1 MVRRLKEIIIDII
14 LGFILDLIFGDP
26 YFMPHPV
33 RFIGD
38 LIKNTEKKLREL
50 EKKGALKYI
59 KDKEKREKICGGI
72 LWFVT
77 IGCTVL
83 TVFLILFLCKRINN
97 ALFHVVNIYFIYSA
111 IAGKCLA
118 FEGNKIY
125 KSLEDKDLPQSRIN
139 LSYIVGRETSN
150 LNEEQITKA
159 TIETVAEN
167 TVDGIISP
175 LFFAVI
181 GGIFGIA
188 APLAYFYKAINTLD
202 SMVGYK
208 NDKYMNYGFISAKI
222 DDVANYIPARLTGI
236 AMVASAG
243 ILRLDYKN
251 SFKILKRDRRNHK
264 SPNCAYPESAIAG
277 ALGLKL
283 GGSHV
288 YFGKVVEKP
297 TIGDEK
303 RKPINKDIKSTI
315 KVMYLT
321 SIILLVVFL
330 GVTVNFIGK

>member
-33 RFIGD
+33 RIIGN
-38 LIKNTEKKLREL
+38 LIKKTEKILRGFESS
-50 EKKGALKYI
+50 APLKYI
-59 KDKEKREKICGGI
+59 KNKDKREKVCGGI
-72 LWFVT
+72 LWFITV
-77 IGCTVL
+77 GCTFIII
-83 TVFLILFLCKRINN
+83 FLILFICKRINN
-97 ALFHVVNIYFIYSA
+97 VIFHVVNIYFIYSA

-118 FEGNKIY
+118 FEGRKIY
-125 KSLEDKDLPQSRIN
+125 KSLEDKDLAQSRIN
-139 LSYIVGRETSN
+139 VSYIVGRETTN

-181 GGIFGIA
+181 GGIFGVA
-188 APLAYFYKAINTLD
+188 APLVYFYKAINTLD

-208 NDKYMNYGFISAKI
+208 NDKYMNYGFVSAKI
-222 DDVANYIPARLTGI
+222 DDVANYIPARLTGLI
-236 AMVASAG
+236 MVVSVW

-288 YFGKVVEKP
+288 YFGKVLEKP

-303 RKPINKDIKSTI
+303 RKPVNDDIISTI

-321 SIILLVVFL
+321 SVILLIAFL
-330 GVTVNFIGK
+330 SISINFIN